1 MNKYISEDKPIKL
14 FNCDAMELMDKMI
27 EKKLKVDCII
37 TDPPY
42 NISKDNN
49 FNTMGRAGIDFGE
62 WDKEFDLY
70 SWIEKASKIVS
81 KDGSMIIFNDWKNIG
96 EIAKYCESVGFEIKD
111 MLRWDKTNPMP
122 RNRDRR
128 YVTDF
133 EVAVWVVKKG
143 SKWTFNRQD
152 ENYQRCKFVGAL
164 TPKSEKINGG
174 HTTQKPIW
182 LMEELIRIHSNEGDL
197 IFDPFMGSGTT
208 GVACLNTNRKFIGVE
223 LDSKYFNMSEQRIKH
238 HPHPHA
244 IIST

>member
-42 NISKDNN
+42 SISKDNN

-96 EIAKYCESVGFEIKD
+96 EIAKYCEDVGFEIKD

-152 ENYQRCKFVGAL
+152 ENYQRCKFVGL
-164 TPKSEKINGG
+164 
-174 HTTQKPIW
+174 
-182 LMEELIRIHSNEGDL
+182 
-197 IFDPFMGSGTT
+197 
-208 GVACLNTNRKFIGVE
+208 
-223 LDSKYFNMSEQRIKH
+223 
-238 HPHPHA
+238 
-244 IIST
+244 